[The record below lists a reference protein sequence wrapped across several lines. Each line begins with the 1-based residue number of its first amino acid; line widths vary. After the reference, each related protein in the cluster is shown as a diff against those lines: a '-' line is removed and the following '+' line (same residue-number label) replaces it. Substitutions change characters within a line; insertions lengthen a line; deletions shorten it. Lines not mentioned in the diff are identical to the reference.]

1 VPWAALEGGV
11 LMDQEIG
18 HSETCKS
25 VANQDPFAA
34 TYADG
39 QSYTDTSVYDTCVGG
54 SEGRG
59 TTGENPADFTTA
71 TTQGLR
77 GPQACPTQGD
87 LCEYG
92 DGYCFAQ
99 GTRTVQVNGVN
110 TTEFSAANQCFNNR
124 NQNGDLDFDG
134 TDYIQG
140 MARRHVEP
148 SHIARG
154 RRAVR

>member
-1 VPWAALEGGV
+1 
-11 LMDQEIG
+11 
-18 HSETCKS
+18 
-25 VANQDPFAA
+25 
-34 TYADG
+34 
-39 QSYTDTSVYDTCVGG
+39 
-54 SEGRG
+54 
-59 TTGENPADFTTA
+59 
-71 TTQGLR
+71 
-77 GPQACPTQGD
+77 
-87 LCEYG
+87 
-92 DGYCFAQ
+92 
-99 GTRTVQVNGVN
+99 VQVNGVN